1 MLIVEETLLHNCH
14 CSGHEAPWDEYIKN
28 ICILPR
34 NDLELQFDMNS
45 PEGITLTDFFI
56 RFPAVQSSHAPSN
69 KAKKVLVHLYC
80 IYVHMSQGS
89 QREDKKSY
97 INHSPPVKP
106 TAVWK

>member
-1 MLIVEETLLHNCH
+1 M
-14 CSGHEAPWDEYIKN
+14 
-28 ICILPR
+28 
-34 NDLELQFDMNS
+34 ELQFDTNS

-56 RFPAVQSSHAPSN
+56 RFQWFSRVMLHLTKQKN
-69 KAKKVLVHLYC
+69 VLVHLYC

-106 TAVWK
+106 AAVWK